1 MTHEIRWHWQP
12 TGKGQPIEQ
21 WQRVVEPKWVPVGA
35 DIMPKQKVNNGW
47 IDAWAKSLS
56 SRLRES
62 LPSNCRIDVVSSRTL
77 GDVFG
82 YLRIRVALPGRWYRI
97 AELRPINQANP
108 SAVIETN
115 VPVVAPV
122 ITKPTVQ
129 ECANNRTLYLVSLYL
144 HCAPYKAEEHQAF
157 SSSLGIRW
165 EHYIVWAEDKEHAI
179 KLAQQQFL
187 SHEPRWFY
195 RNTDFKFAYAR
206 AVIGTP

>member
-1 MTHEIRWHWQP
+1 MTHEIRWYWQP
-12 TGKGQPIEQ
+12 TSKNQTIEQ
-21 WQRVVEPKWVPVGA
+21 WQRVAEPKWVHVDA
-35 DIMPKQKVNNGW
+35 DVMPKQKVNNGW

-56 SRLRES
+56 LALRDK
-62 LPSNCRIDVVSSRTL
+62 LPANCRIDVVSSRTL

-108 SAVIETN
+108 SAAVETS

-122 ITKPTVQ
+122 IAKAPVQ
-129 ECANNRTLYLVSLYL
+129 ERVSNRTLYLVSLYL
-144 HCAPYKAEEHQAF
+144 NSPPYTSAESEALPN
-157 SSSLGIRW
+157 SAATRLVC
-165 EHYIVWAEDKEHAI
+165 YLVWAEDEARAI

-187 SHEPRWFY
+187 SNEPRWY
-195 RNTDFKFAYAR
+195 YKYTEFKYATAH